1 MYMVALTDEM
11 IEIFKA
17 AKYFPLATATK
28 DGDPNVVPV
37 GSVFLIDPETI
48 WIGNQFMKQTVI
60 NLKENSKACLYAWG
74 PETKGCLK
82 VKGKVIL
89 HTSGSEFEKMK
100 DMVKARKAELVC
112 KTLLEFKITE
122 VYNCKSGP
130 GAGNKLL

>member
-1 MYMVALTDEM
+1 MVALTADM

-17 AKYFPLATATK
+17 VKHFPLATASK

-48 WIGNQFMKQTVI
+48 WIGDQFMKQTLK
-60 NLKENSKACLYAWG
+60 NLKENPRACLYAWG

-82 VKGKVIL
+82 IKCKVKV
-89 HTSGSEFEKMK
+89 HTDGPDYDKMK
-100 DMVKARKAELVC
+100 DMVKAKRADLVC
-112 KTLLEFKITE
+112 MALLEFKVTG

-130 GAGNKLL
+130 GAGDKLV